1 MFNFLFSKK
10 IIIMLLFVFL
20 WFIAGLRIVRA
31 GEMDYLPT
39 EVIVKFKPQTTEAAI
54 AKLNAR
60 HGTTRIHTN
69 PVASFSK
76 LRIAK
81 TGQKTVAELV
91 KLYKNDP
98 AVEYAEPNYI
108 AEAFWTPNDA
118 YYSCQWHLYNSQYG
132 GINMEQAWDME
143 RGGQPGTIIAVID
156 SGVAYEDYSNQSGV
170 YYQAPDLAMT
180 RFIPGYDFVHKDSH
194 PNDDLGHGTHVTG
207 TIAQS
212 TDNQTGTAGIAFN
225 CSIMPVKVLGKDGT
239 GTYADIAEGI
249 IYAADNGADVINLS
263 LGGSYNSQT
272 LKNAAAYAYN
282 KGVTIV
288 CAAGNDGSAYKI
300 AYPAAYDAYCIAVGA
315 TRYDETIASYSNR
328 GKSLDLTAP
337 GGDFTVDQN
346 KDGYPDGV
354 LQQTFSNATNNWV
367 YKFSQ
372 GTSMATPH
380 VSGAAALLISRGIAA
395 TPDEVRNVLQA
406 TAKDKGSPGRDS
418 KYGYGIV
425 DVYAALCYTPNPNPD
440 EPDKF
445 TDIYLF
451 LKDLLLKKYQ
461 PAAASSLPC
470 HSSRK

>member
-1 MFNFLFSKK
+1 MLRAFFSKK
-10 IIIMLLFVFL
+10 TIIMLLFVFL
-20 WFIAGLRIVRA
+20 WWIAGLRIVRA

-39 EVIVKFKPQTTEAAI
+39 EVIVKFKPQTTEASI

-69 PVASFSK
+69 HVAGFSK
-76 LRIAK
+76 LLISK

-91 KLYKNDP
+91 RLYKNDP
-98 AVEYAEPNYI
+98 SVEYAEPNYI

-118 YYSCQWHLYNSQYG
+118 YYPSQWHLHNPQYG
-132 GINMEQAWDME
+132 GINMEKAWDME
-143 RGGQPGTIIAVID
+143 RGGQPGIVIAVID
-156 SGVAYEDYSNQSGV
+156 TGVAYEDYSDESGA

-180 RFIPGYDFVHKDSH
+180 RFIPGYDFVNKDTH

-272 LKNAAAYAYN
+272 LKNAVAYAYN
-282 KGVTIV
+282 RGVTIV

-315 TRYDETIASYSNR
+315 TRYNETIAPYSNR
-328 GKSLDLTAP
+328 GRSLDLVAP
-337 GGDFTVDQN
+337 GGDLTVDQN
-346 KDGYPDGV
+346 KDGSPDGV
-354 LQQTFSNATNNWV
+354 LQQTFRGATNNWI

-372 GTSMATPH
+372 GTSMAAPH
-380 VSGAAALLISRGIAA
+380 VAGVAALLISRGIAA
-395 TPDEVRNVLQA
+395 TPDEVRNTLQT
-406 TAKDKGSPGRDS
+406 TAKDKGFPGKDY

-425 DVYAALCYTPNPNPD
+425 DASAALCYTSTPSPDASNKSTENPS
-440 EPDKF
+440 
-445 TDIYLF
+445 LS
-451 LKDLLLKKYQ
+451 LLKWTFKN
-461 PAAASSLPC
+461 
-470 HSSRK
+470 